1 MKLKAIFNINT
12 DMYVCLCLGVTD
24 RDVQQAIR
32 EGACTVAE
40 VARCSGAGSRCGS
53 CHSSIAAMLA
63 ESRPATE
70 ASGRDARPSGE
81 SSGSA
86 PSPSRRVHVL
96 QDVSSAA

>member
-24 RDVQQAIR
+24 REVQQAIR

-40 VARCSGAGSRCGS
+40 VARCSGAGSRCGG

-63 ESRPATE
+63 ESRPLSE
-70 ASGRDARPSGE
+70 AASEVAE
-81 SSGSA
+81 A
-86 PSPSRRVHVL
+86 ASPSRRLHVL
-96 QDVSSAA
+96 QEVSSAA